1 MKTDVIP
8 DPDSIILDGKEN
20 IYISSL
26 AEICL
31 FKHVDD
37 IVGRMKSCHCHSS
50 INISDTK
57 TIFYYVKKIIVQL
70 LSSRPISPHSYL
82 VYLHESD
89 WPKFLWAD
97 DAGRRK
103 ILEPYIGDLR
113 HNLYSIRELTWVIL
127 DCLNDSEKEDICQT
141 MNNIKQ
147 NER

>member
-57 TIFYYVKKIIVQL
+57 TIFYHVKKNHCPTPFFQAYFPAF
-70 LSSRPISPHSYL
+70 LS
-82 VYLHESD
+82 
-89 WPKFLWAD
+89 
-97 DAGRRK
+97 G
-103 ILEPYIGDLR
+103 
-113 HNLYSIRELTWVIL
+113 
-127 DCLNDSEKEDICQT
+127 
-141 MNNIKQ
+141 
-147 NER
+147 